1 MGYFYSTNIVSMRF
15 IICVLLLTISTL
27 SFSQDYF
34 PDFRNKKEAL
44 LKVGQK
50 DIRADIVTFAL
61 QGVEENI
68 HQDPL
73 PKLPV
78 TGFDKNYMQFE
89 GNAPYLQFQNN
100 TIKVRIT
107 TDVFDSS
114 KHKLTRIS
122 GHLVKIDNKPYY
134 GNYGEKPFSR
144 IKEIIVLINKDTVTI
159 PPSAYFDLYNLHF
172 SYADKAGVERS
183 KNGVYLSADRRK
195 IYIYLLNK
203 DNSGSYEVTWVIQDK
218 VYLRR
223 VLDYNI
229 LQ

>member
-1 MGYFYSTNIVSMRF
+1 MNYFYSSNIVSMR
-15 IICVLLLTISTL
+15 IIISALLVIISSI

-34 PDFRNKKEAL
+34 PDTRNKRDAL

-78 TGFDKNYMQFE
+78 KEFDKTSVVYE
-89 GNAPYLQFQNN
+89 GNAPYMQFQNN
-100 TIKVRIT
+100 NIKVKIVT
-107 TDVFDSS
+107 ELWDST

-122 GHLVKIDNKPYY
+122 GHLIKIDNRPYY
-134 GNYGEKPFSR
+134 GNYGNTPVTY
-144 IKEIIVLINKDTVTI
+144 IKELLVMINKDTIAI
-159 PPSAYFDLYNLHF
+159 PPTAYFDLYNLHL
-172 SYADKAGVERS
+172 SYTDKTGVERS
-183 KNGVYLSADRRK
+183 KNGIYLSADKRK

-218 VYLRR
+218 QYLRR

-229 LQ
+229 IN

>member
-1 MGYFYSTNIVSMRF
+1 M
-15 IICVLLLTISTL
+15 IISALLISISSL

-34 PDFRNKKEAL
+34 PDFRNKRDAL
-44 LKVGQK
+44 LKVNQK

-78 TGFDKNYMQFE
+78 TQFDKTIMAFEGNVPYMQF
-89 GNAPYLQFQNN
+89 QSNN
-100 TIKVRIT
+100 IKVKIT
-107 TDVFDSS
+107 TDLFDST

-122 GHLVKIDNKPYY
+122 GHLIRIDNKPYY
-134 GNYGEKPFSR
+134 GNYGETPATR
-144 IKEIIVLINKDTVTI
+144 IKELLVIINKDTVAI
-159 PPSAYFDLYNLHF
+159 PPSAYFDLYNLHL
-172 SYADKAGVERS
+172 SYSDKTGVERS
-183 KNGVYLSADRRK
+183 KNGVYLSADKRK

-218 VYLRR
+218 QYLRR

-229 LQ
+229 L

>member
-1 MGYFYSTNIVSMRF
+1 MR
-15 IICVLLLTISTL
+15 IIISALFLIISTL
-27 SFSQDYF
+27 GFSQDYF

-44 LKVGQK
+44 LKVSQK

-73 PKLPV
+73 PKLPL

-89 GNAPYLQFQNN
+89 GNVPYLQFQNN
-100 TIKVRIT
+100 AIKVRIT
-107 TDVFDSS
+107 TDLFDSS

-134 GNYGEKPFSR
+134 GNYGEKPFIH
-144 IKEIIVLINKDTVTI
+144 IKEILVMINKDTVVI
-159 PPSAYFDLYNLHF
+159 PPSAYADIYNLQF
-172 SYADKAGVERS
+172 SYADKSGVERS
-183 KNGVYLSADRRK
+183 KNGVYLSADKRK

-218 VYLRR
+218 TYLRR

-229 LQ
+229 L